1 MRKNVCFAIV
11 FLGMVLTAILG
22 VASAEEVRNKLSGCD
37 EVLSFD
43 VVRDGSVAYASFWT
57 SYAVDQWDVAIEVSS
72 VDPYTGEVRTSMDSA
87 GDTMSNG
94 TTLVRRAFGGEFLYK
109 VTFDNAMYIATSHDE
124 YRGTS
129 MSSHTMKRDLSWDW
143 SLPEGIP
150 TPTVA
155 PTAAPSPTQVVTATP
170 TPTQMV
176 YPASDHITWARPF
189 FGYAPNA
196 EEQLEINRLL
206 YEKGLDCA
214 VDFVNMGVLT
224 EEENVLW
231 LEHQVAA
238 GTVPDILASGIWT
251 DSSTSGKG
259 SIGACEYV
267 RNWYQPL
274 QEYFDTED
282 GKKLK
287 NCFSETSWQDVTTD
301 GNAYVL
307 PLISSSYN
315 LYLLVNN
322 DYAARFEGFDGT
334 YESLMKI
341 YDSIGDPTLKIVI
354 PGVDQRIVSA
364 MIGYSSFGQLTYD
377 TKTHQILPYRGFTD
391 AAKMWN
397 TLYKDISEG
406 RISDRNLSKE
416 VDGTVLAEYVIG
428 AGYAGKA
435 EEGYTPIR
443 IGSVN
448 YSPSYAFSLGIYRD
462 SPQKELALKILAVC
476 MEDPEIRVLLRS
488 GYTTAEEIRM
498 VEELRGEE
506 EVFELAGFIPTL
518 TDEQWAAYKKLTLKF
533 APTSQESS
541 VYVHD
546 NGVRLAKKFNAAT
559 MYREVFSDDVDA
571 LIEELNRQIAE
582 YLAGSGRQQ

>member
-1 MRKNVCFAIV
+1 MRKRAWIAIA
-11 FLGMVLTAILG
+11 FLGMVLAAILG
-22 VASAEEVRNKLSGCD
+22 VASADETKNQCRGCD
-37 EVLSFD
+37 EVLSVN
-43 VVRDGSVAYASFWT
+43 VVRDGSIAYASLWT
-57 SYAVDQWDVAIEVSS
+57 SYAVDQWDAAIEVYS
-72 VDPYTGEVRTSMDSA
+72 VDPYSGEVRTSVDSA

-109 VTFDNAMYIATSHDE
+109 VSFDNAMYIAMIVDD
-124 YRGTS
+124 YREPQMASCEGTQN
-129 MSSHTMKRDLSWDW
+129 LSWEW
-143 SLPEGIP
+143 TLPEGIP

-155 PTAAPSPTQVVTATP
+155 LTAAPSPTQVVTATP
-170 TPTQMV
+170 TPTPMV
-176 YPASDHITWARPF
+176 YPVNNHITWARPF

-224 EEENVLW
+224 DEENVVW
-231 LEHQVAA
+231 LEHQLAA
-238 GTVPDILASGIWT
+238 GTVPDILSSGIWT

-267 RNWYQPL
+267 RTWYQPL

-301 GNAYVL
+301 GNAYIL
-307 PLISSSYN
+307 PLTFSSYN
-315 LYLLVNN
+315 MYLLVNN

-354 PGVDQRIVSA
+354 PGLDQRIVST
-364 MIGYSSFGQLTYD
+364 MIGTSSFGQMTYD
-377 TKTHQILPYRGFTD
+377 TKTHQIIPYRGFTD

-406 RISDRNLSKE
+406 RISDRNLSKK

-428 AGYAGKA
+428 ASYACRA
-435 EEGYTPIR
+435 EDGYTPIR

-448 YSPSYAFSLGIYRD
+448 YFPSYASSLGIYRD
-462 SPQKELALKILAVC
+462 SPQKELALKILAAC

-498 VEELRGEE
+498 VEELRQKE

-518 TDEQWAAYKKLTLKF
+518 TDEQCATYKKLTLKF

-541 VYVHD
+541 VYIHD
-546 NGVRLAKKFNAAT
+546 NGVRLEKNFNATT
-559 MYREVFSDDVDA
+559 MYRDVFSDDVDA